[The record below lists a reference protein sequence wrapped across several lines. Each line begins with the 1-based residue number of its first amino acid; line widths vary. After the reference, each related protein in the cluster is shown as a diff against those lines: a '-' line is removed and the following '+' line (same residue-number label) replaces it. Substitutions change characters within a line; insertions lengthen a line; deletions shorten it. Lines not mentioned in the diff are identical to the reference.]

1 MAVILV
7 IIDGTHS
14 NNVIAFPPF
23 IDNGFILVSQA
34 GEVSVYNPQNEMF
47 APRKTKRSLL
57 KNETLLKSPFFK
69 KFSTRLR
76 RGLGLPR
83 LSI

>member
-1 MAVILV
+1 MEA
-7 IIDGTHS
+7 TK
-14 NNVIAFPPF
+14 
-23 IDNGFILVSQA
+23 
-34 GEVSVYNPQNEMF
+34 YNPQNEMF